1 MVKKLRINEDFDP
14 SVPNWAKKALSKA
27 ARDTHT
33 RYGSKMSDLNKKVN
47 LSTATFYSTATPVNA
62 RDPKWSNEVIVP
74 VFHGIDVGDEE
85 FTWIIGYNDP
95 MVSVDPADPANIW
108 NKRECSKISK
118 KKLIDMCTDFG
129 YFNLS
134 DEQELKDIRQNR
146 SDARSGGI
154 FRGDGQYKDDYD
166 NQWKISQPRR
176 GSELMDKSGYLYDPK
191 KYAKMFAELN
201 ITNALNIV
209 KEASQK
215 LTELSRMYVDLMNIS
230 EEDSYIYTQDNK
242 NWLWNS
248 SIHYEIP
255 YEICQELTRD
265 IMEYM
270 KRLNTS
276 YKNFTR
282 SSETNPDE
290 IDDSWYKN
298 DVISSVNDMR
308 NINKA
313 CEKFFNSVKKFV

>member
-14 SVPNWAKKALSKA
+14 SVPNWAKKALSNA
-27 ARDTHT
+27 ARNTYA
-33 RYGSKMSDLNKKVN
+33 RYEFKMSDLNKKVN

-74 VFHGIDVGDEE
+74 VFHGIDVGGEE

-95 MVSVDPADPANIW
+95 MVSVDPEIIW
-108 NKRECSKISK
+108 NKKECSKISK

-129 YFNLS
+129 YFNLG

-146 SDARSGGI
+146 SDAKSGDI
-154 FRGDGQYKDDYD
+154 FRGKGQYKDDYD
-166 NQWKISQPRR
+166 NQWKISQPIR

-215 LTELSRMYVDLMNIS
+215 LTELSRMYADLINIS
-230 EEDSYIYTQDNK
+230 EEDSYIYIQDNK
-242 NWLWNS
+242 HWLGNS
-248 SIHYEIP
+248 VIHYETP
-255 YEICQELTRD
+255 YEICQELTKD

-276 YKNFTR
+276 YKDFTR
-282 SSETNPDE
+282 FSETNPDE

-308 NINKA
+308 KINKA
-313 CEKFFNSVKKFV
+313 CEEFFNSVKKFV